1 MTAKSGEVK
10 MSDIEKASKLLKMTP
25 QTLRLFIREG
35 KFGVAIKR
43 KRWVYKVN
51 WEEVYKHIDTT
62 ITISDPEIEINGKEL
77 YEYLQRHN
85 QLVR

>member
-1 MTAKSGEVK
+1 
-10 MSDIEKASKLLKMTP
+10 MSEIERASKLLHMTP

-62 ITISDPEIEINGKEL
+62 ITIEATAISTDGDVL
-77 YEYLQRHN
+77 REYFQRHN
-85 QLVR
+85 QLDRRMR

>member
-35 KFGVAIKR
+35 KFGVAVKR
-43 KRWVYKVN
+43 KRWVYRVN
-51 WEEVYKHIDTT
+51 WREV
-62 ITISDPEIEINGKEL
+62 
-77 YEYLQRHN
+77 YEYLELDNGMR
-85 QLVR
+85 